1 MALTLCRTRARYR
14 VLKSITLCRG
24 EDEIVA
30 IGTHQ
35 LGGHHEREGIQLI
48 FGSARL
54 GSARARCVSRAYSF
68 VVTFG
73 LRNLTRRLL
82 LCRRRGGS
90 SGSLAGCGALEL
102 GSLTGCVAPAVWGRA
117 PQPVLV
123 LSLRPS

>member
-14 VLKSITLCRG
+14 VLKSIALCRG

-54 GSARARCVSRAYSF
+54 GSAPARCVSRAYSF
-68 VVTFG
+68 VVT
-73 LRNLTRRLL
+73 R
-82 LCRRRGGS
+82 S
-90 SGSLAGCGALEL
+90 QKPHSPAAPVPPDA
-102 GSLTGCVAPAVWGRA
+102 VAPPGV
-117 PQPVLV
+117 
-123 LSLRPS
+123 SLGVGLWSWDR

>member
-48 FGSARL
+48 SARL
-54 GSARARCVSRAYSF
+54 GSARLGPGPVCES
-68 VVTFG
+68 G
-73 LRNLTRRLL
+73 LL
-82 LCRRRGGS
+82 LRRHFRS
-90 SGSLAGCGALEL
+90 QKPHSPAAPVPPNA
-102 GSLTGCVAPAVWGRA
+102 VAPPGV
-117 PQPVLV
+117 
-123 LSLRPS
+123 SLGVGLWSWDR

>member
-54 GSARARCVSRAYSF
+54 GSGPVCES
-68 VVTFG
+68 G
-73 LRNLTRRLL
+73 LL
-82 LCRRRGGS
+82 LRRHSVSETSLAGCSCAAGRGGS

-102 GSLTGCVAPAVWGRA
+102 S
-117 PQPVLV
+117 
-123 LSLRPS
+123 

>member
-35 LGGHHEREGIQLI
+35 LGGHHEREEIQLI
-48 FGSARL
+48 FR
-54 GSARARCVSRAYSF
+54 SARARCVSRAYSF

-73 LRNLTRRLL
+73 LRNLTRRLP
-82 LCRRRGGS
+82 LCCRLGGS

-102 GSLTGCVAPAVWGRA
+102 GSLTGCVAPAVWARA
-117 PQPVLV
+117 PEPVLV